1 MLLQPDFPENPF
13 SLITTKKNQQF
24 AKHLQESGA
33 DVAKVDEILKRFYSV
48 NMARKAIYSGVKN
61 PEWLET
67 LAWVRKVNKQYEKA
81 IAALEVLLNDDSI
94 PSGTR
99 ETIIKK
105 DIEKLKVFQDFLAMS
120 YAPKPLMKPEPESI
134 NQMIVFQT
142 FAVFRYL
149 KKFKGETKDKD
160 IYDFMAELFRNLY
173 KTTFLEN
180 GMKCLTGDL
189 LKKNFIDNAD
199 KLRGKY
205 NELEKAAK
213 SF

>member
-13 SLITTKKNQQF
+13 SLITTKKNRQF
-24 AKHLQESGA
+24 AKHLQENGA

-48 NMARKAIYSGVKN
+48 NMVRKALYSGAKN

-67 LAWVRKVNKQYEKA
+67 LAWVRKVNKQYQKA

-94 PSGTR
+94 PFGTR

-105 DIEKLKVFQDFLAMS
+105 DIGKLKVFQDFLTMS

-134 NQMIVFQT
+134 NQMIVFQS
-142 FAVFRYL
+142 FAVFTYL
-149 KKFKGETKDKD
+149 KKFKGEAKDKD
-160 IYDFMAELFRNLY
+160 VHYFMVELFRNLY
-173 KTTFLEN
+173 KNTALDN
-180 GMKCLTGDL
+180 GMKNLTVDL
-189 LKKNFIDNAD
+189 LKKNLIDNAD